1 MQIGSFLLRLLSF
14 PKYDIIPKSLL
25 SELESKAPAFW
36 KWANAV
42 VKEESV
48 TYIWDEEAVAVRTKA
63 RLEKLRAEA
72 AAKI

>member
-1 MQIGSFLLRLLSF
+1 MSF
-14 PKYDIIPKSLL
+14 PKYDIIPKSIL
-25 SELESKAPAFW
+25 SDLESKAPAFW

-48 TYIWDEEAVAVRTKA
+48 TYIWDEAAVAGKTKE
-63 RLEKLRAEA
+63 RVEKLRAEA